1 MNFYNPWGFL
11 GLVSIPVIILM
22 YILKQ
27 KYEEKKVP
35 SLFLWE
41 KALSYS
47 EAYKP
52 WQKLR
57 KNILLFLQLIIAFLL
72 VLILANPYIA
82 GGMSKSGSYIIVLD
96 QSITMQAKDE
106 SPNRFEEAKNKIY
119 QMINSLEP
127 SAKISVVV
135 MGKEPYILVNQ
146 STDNN
151 AVIKRIEDV
160 KLLNSGIDLENTE
173 SLVKAIYENV
183 KSNIYIFSDK
193 EIKFTDL
200 NSNLIKIGKNYEN
213 CGITLLSHSK
223 EEKQIAALVRVKNF
237 GTQMN
242 DFTVSLYGDEKLIDI
257 KRVQLQANEEKN
269 VFFTGI
275 SREVNILK
283 AQIDV
288 EDILEVDNTMYDV
301 VYEDAKEKVLLLT
314 NQNVFLE
321 QILSLLPQVELYK
334 GDLDNI
340 ENLQGYYLY
349 IFDGLIPD
357 SIPEDGHILVFN
369 PPVSNPLIN
378 VENDIEVTSIYSSGG
393 ALLEFI
399 DQIKFD
405 IAVTKKMSTPSW
417 GQVVLNSEETPL
429 IIAGERGEQKVI
441 VFGFDLHQTD
451 LPVITEFPIFIY
463 NTIKWFIPEKI
474 HNLEKVAAGDTIEFQ
489 ISPESKEV
497 SIVKPGGEF
506 EKLAP
511 PFPVQPYNN
520 TNEIGIYTLR
530 QKGEKIDS
538 FHYFA
543 VNPVVEWDFNSNNTV
558 DNEENIEEISQANDL
573 MIETNKNLKNIFLMI
588 LLLFIAVEWWVFVRG
603 N

>member
-1 MNFYNPWGFL
+1 
-11 GLVSIPVIILM
+11 
-22 YILKQ
+22 
-27 KYEEKKVP
+27 
-35 SLFLWE
+35 
-41 KALSYS
+41 
-47 EAYKP
+47 
-52 WQKLR
+52 
-57 KNILLFLQLIIAFLL
+57 
-72 VLILANPYIA
+72 
-82 GGMSKSGSYIIVLD
+82 MSKSGSYIIVLD

-441 VFGFDLHQTD
+441 VCGFDLHQTD
-451 LPVITEFPIFIY
+451 LPLRTEFPIFIY

-497 SIVKPGGEF
+497 SIVKPGEF
-506 EKLAP
+506 E
-511 PFPVQPYNN
+511 
-520 TNEIGIYTLR
+520 
-530 QKGEKIDS
+530 S
-538 FHYFA
+538 WH
-543 VNPVVEWDFNSNNTV
+543 
-558 DNEENIEEISQANDL
+558 
-573 MIETNKNLKNIFLMI
+573 
-588 LLLFIAVEWWVFVRG
+588 LLFSSTL
-603 N
+603 